1 MKPATVITALVVGV
15 LVTIVAGVF
24 PAVRASRVPPLAA
37 MRDVAV
43 ESTALSKPR
52 LAIGTALTVIG
63 LGLVLTASP
72 APASTLLERP
82 GSARSCC
89 SSA

>member
-1 MKPATVITALVVGV
+1 MVKPATVITALVVGI

-52 LAIGTALTVIG
+52 LGIGTALSVIG
-63 LGLVLTASP
+63 LGLVLRPRSP
-72 APASTLLERP
+72 APASTSSNAP
-82 GSARSCC
+82 VSARSC
-89 SSA
+89 